1 MADKVKLGIIGY
13 GHIGS
18 QHGRAI
24 RDGKCPQVNL
34 TAVCDIDPAR
44 LELAKKT
51 NGEDIQTFT
60 DASELIH
67 SGACEAVII
76 AVPHYLHPS
85 MAIEAMET
93 GLHVI
98 VEKPAGVYTKQVEE
112 MNAVAAKHPELVYC
126 MDFNQRTNPLYKKV
140 KDLIDSGDL
149 GEMTRV
155 IWIVTDWYRS
165 QSYYDQGGWRATW
178 DGEGGGVLLNQNPH
192 NLDLWQWM
200 CGIPKRVKSQVYYGK
215 HRNIEVEDDLY
226 ALVEYENGAT
236 GCYITTVGDA
246 PGTNRLEI
254 DGTNGKLVVENNELT
269 FYRLRIP
276 EPEFNAFAYIDS
288 RVQKLVQDNV
298 ESSDLIEQQRTVML
312 REQFH
317 AMITNAD
324 AANEADTDQLENLG
338 FPIHRAKQ
346 YYLLAYRLQ
355 EQDLANEKNPDKIY
369 EMQWFIL
376 QNVTRE
382 NLTSRSLENL
392 CFREGGMQLYIIWT
406 EKEDPEMVESI
417 LWSYEYCRSFLAQHF
432 EFRYDIAVSSG
443 HTGLDGVYKAYREVC
458 RVYQYQQRTQ
468 DTGTIFYSDLKVQP
482 SDTTVRYP
490 VEIENKLHLAVR
502 SGDEGE
508 ACTQIQALMRE
519 NQENYLSPA
528 GMQFLVGK
536 IMSTIVRAGEQRS
549 DDSELAENQNRVMEA
564 ARRGSTEAMEQALC
578 RLAGTVCQAVR
589 ASEQEAAADEKG
601 RLYLEMRDY
610 IEANYSDATLNVN
623 ALSEHFDRPAPFVSR
638 YFKEMNGTNLTQY
651 IHKVRLEHV
660 KEKLLQDEKLETIA
674 VTCGFGSLRSFLR
687 IFKQYEGV
695 TPTQYRELHSK
706 KEETT
711 NENI

>member
-34 TAVCDIDPAR
+34 TAVCDIDPDR

-93 GLHVI
+93 DLHVI

-254 DGTNGKLVVENNELT
+254 DGTNGKIVVENNELT

-276 EPEFNAFAYIDS
+276 EPEFNATYKGGLGKPEVWECKIPIKGTYTSHPGIINNFCDCILKGAKPIAPGAEGIRGLQIS
-288 RVQKLVQDNV
+288 NAIHL
-298 ESSDLIEQQRTVML
+298 SSWLNGEWVDIPVNGDL
-312 REQFH
+312 F
-317 AMITNAD
+317 
-324 AANEADTDQLENLG
+324 LE
-338 FPIHRAKQ
+338 K
-346 YYLLAYRLQ
+346 LQ
-355 EQDLANEKNPDKIY
+355 EHCKEP
-369 EMQWFIL
+369 
-376 QNVTRE
+376 VT
-382 NLTSRSLENL
+382 
-392 CFREGGMQLYIIWT
+392 
-406 EKEDPEMVESI
+406 K
-417 LWSYEYCRSFLAQHF
+417 
-432 EFRYDIAVSSG
+432 
-443 HTGLDGVYKAYREVC
+443 
-458 RVYQYQQRTQ
+458 
-468 DTGTIFYSDLKVQP
+468 
-482 SDTTVRYP
+482 
-490 VEIENKLHLAVR
+490 
-502 SGDEGE
+502 
-508 ACTQIQALMRE
+508 
-519 NQENYLSPA
+519 
-528 GMQFLVGK
+528 
-536 IMSTIVRAGEQRS
+536 
-549 DDSELAENQNRVMEA
+549 
-564 ARRGSTEAMEQALC
+564 
-578 RLAGTVCQAVR
+578 
-589 ASEQEAAADEKG
+589 
-601 RLYLEMRDY
+601 
-610 IEANYSDATLNVN
+610 
-623 ALSEHFDRPAPFVSR
+623 
-638 YFKEMNGTNLTQY
+638 
-651 IHKVRLEHV
+651 
-660 KEKLLQDEKLETIA
+660 
-674 VTCGFGSLRSFLR
+674 
-687 IFKQYEGV
+687 
-695 TPTQYRELHSK
+695 
-706 KEETT
+706 
-711 NENI
+711 

>member
-24 RDGKCPQVNL
+24 RDGKCPQVDL

-51 NGEDIQTFT
+51 NGEGIQTFT

-254 DGTNGKLVVENNELT
+254 DGTNGKIVVENNELT

-276 EPEFNAFAYIDS
+276 EPEFNATYKGGLGKPEVWECKIDIYPNRDSDSS
-288 RVQKLVQDNV
+288 RLLKGAGIKPNTRFTT
-298 ESSDLIEQQRTVML
+298 SDRY
-312 REQFH
+312 
-317 AMITNAD
+317 
-324 AANEADTDQLENLG
+324 AAHEMVAAGLG
-338 FPIHRAKQ
+338 FTVINET
-346 YYLLAYRLQ
+346 LAIKRDDIKILPLDPPQNLSIGLACLPNPTLSTRRFIGFMQ
-355 EQDLANEKNPDKIY
+355 ES
-369 EMQWFIL
+369 M
-376 QNVTRE
+376 
-382 NLTSRSLENL
+382 
-392 CFREGGMQLYIIWT
+392 
-406 EKEDPEMVESI
+406 
-417 LWSYEYCRSFLAQHF
+417 
-432 EFRYDIAVSSG
+432 
-443 HTGLDGVYKAYREVC
+443 
-458 RVYQYQQRTQ
+458 
-468 DTGTIFYSDLKVQP
+468 
-482 SDTTVRYP
+482 
-490 VEIENKLHLAVR
+490 
-502 SGDEGE
+502 
-508 ACTQIQALMRE
+508 
-519 NQENYLSPA
+519 
-528 GMQFLVGK
+528 
-536 IMSTIVRAGEQRS
+536 
-549 DDSELAENQNRVMEA
+549 
-564 ARRGSTEAMEQALC
+564 
-578 RLAGTVCQAVR
+578 R
-589 ASEQEAAADEKG
+589 ASEI
-601 RLYLEMRDY
+601 R
-610 IEANYSDATLNVN
+610 
-623 ALSEHFDRPAPFVSR
+623 
-638 YFKEMNGTNLTQY
+638 
-651 IHKVRLEHV
+651 
-660 KEKLLQDEKLETIA
+660 
-674 VTCGFGSLRSFLR
+674 
-687 IFKQYEGV
+687 
-695 TPTQYRELHSK
+695 
-706 KEETT
+706 
-711 NENI
+711 